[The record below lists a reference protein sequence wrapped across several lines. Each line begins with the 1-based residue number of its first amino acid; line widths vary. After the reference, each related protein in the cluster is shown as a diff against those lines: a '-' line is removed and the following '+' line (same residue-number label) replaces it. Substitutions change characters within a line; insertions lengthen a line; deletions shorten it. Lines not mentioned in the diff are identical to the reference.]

1 MAAPAESITIDT
13 AIAPTRPRWANDE
26 AVRRI
31 VVVVAAFAVPVG
43 LGLHQYVRPV
53 PWLGALLLL
62 MSMVATRAFGIP
74 LPGKGFTSFAAGVG
88 IAAVIALGWAGG
100 ALACGLGILLGDV
113 AARRLPLSNGISNA
127 AHVATAC
134 LVSGLA
140 YQAAGGVSGGGAAFA
155 ADNTLQIALLI
166 VLFLTSIN
174 TTFYLQLALSPAIAW
189 VDARLTACWE
199 GVMGVLGTM
208 LLLGLLGLAY
218 QPWSMRWGL
227 VEASLFLLGVLAH
240 WLVRQGVTGQS
251 LELIHRL
258 TSVISARPELSRALS
273 DIQPLTRTL
282 VPWEE
287 MEIAAYDAE
296 HHEFVVVADTSP
308 DVELGARYSAAAGM
322 PGRALRLARAVT
334 DPALTLRQRRAL
346 TARGSQIA
354 VPLKHG
360 ERLAG
365 LWTVRHSRT
374 EMYRNHDASLLE
386 YIAPHLAL
394 SLSLDALIQPVLG
407 ASEQMAQNVDSITST
422 TEQLH
427 ASSQES
433 AASARRL
440 ATTVRKVAATLSTG
454 ADEAR
459 AAQAT
464 AEHTATEGQA
474 TQQSGEAMMRDVRTV
489 RQATG
494 EALAQLTAALRVV
507 QEGAD
512 EVSRLQTVSDA
523 VQRFGQTITALADQT
538 GLLALNA
545 AVEAARAGVHGRG
558 FAVVA
563 QEVGS
568 LADRSAAEAEGME
581 RAVREIRAALG
592 RAVSLMQRTGDEVR
606 AVADASSTWVHE
618 LDRIVAASESVAS
631 AGNRIM
637 DAARESA
644 DRSAAMALSLVAA
657 QGDAARAAAET
668 DTVASASTQQESA
681 IDALN
686 NAAQRLS
693 ETGHHLGNAVA
704 VVRAT

>member
-1 MAAPAESITIDT
+1 MAAPAESITVDT
-13 AIAPTRPRWANDE
+13 AIAPSRPRWVNDE
-26 AVRRI
+26 AVRRT
-31 VVVVAAFAVPVG
+31 VVTVAAFAVPVG
-43 LGLHQYVRPV
+43 LGMHQYVRPV

-62 MSMVATRAFGIP
+62 MCMVATRAFGIP

-100 ALACGLGILLGDV
+100 ALACGLGILLGDA
-113 AARRLPLSNGISNA
+113 AARRLPLSNAISNA

-140 YQAAGGVSGGGAAFA
+140 YQAAGGVSGEAAFA
-155 ADNTLQIALLI
+155 ADNTLQVALLI

-189 VDARLTACWE
+189 VDARLTARWE

-218 QPWSMRWGL
+218 QPWSVRWGL

-374 EMYRNHDASLLE
+374 EMYRDHDAALLE

-407 ASEQMAQNVDSITST
+407 ASEQMAQDVDSITST

-464 AEHTATEGQA
+464 AEHTVTEGQA
-474 TQQSGEAMMRDVRTV
+474 TQQSGEAMMRDVRAV

-494 EALAQLTAALRVV
+494 EALMQLSAALRVV

-523 VQRFGQTITALADQT
+523 VQQFGQTITALADQT

-606 AVADASSTWVHE
+606 AVAEASSTWVHE
-618 LDRIVAASESVAS
+618 LDRIVAASESVTS

-681 IDALN
+681 IEALN
-686 NAAQRLS
+686 DAAQRLS